1 MCIPLS
7 PEVVETLKSLD
18 RVRDCQADIPRAIA
32 DELLTHGLAYELR
45 TGGSINMTAA
55 GRLWL
60 NRCADLRACVDQARP
75 DFVLYND
82 PWIHEAMMKT
92 QSTRWFALDQYAP
105 VRDGWYE
112 VRLVSGDTAFAKFG
126 DGEWTEKPMLT
137 FTRWRGLRSDPAK
150 SGDAVDATADATAA
164 KGVRDAWDA
173 FFPGVGNEQHKPLAA
188 AHGDHPRRIEAS

>member
-1 MCIPLS
+1 
-7 PEVVETLKSLD
+7 
-18 RVRDCQADIPRAIA
+18 
-32 DELLTHGLAYELR
+32 
-45 TGGSINMTAA
+45 
-55 GRLWL
+55 
-60 NRCADLRACVDQARP
+60 
-75 DFVLYND
+75 
-82 PWIHEAMMKT
+82 MKT

-112 VRLVSGDTAFAKFG
+112 VRLVSGDTASAKFG

-150 SGDAVDATADATAA
+150 SGDAVDATAA

-188 AHGDHPRRIEAS
+188 AHGDHHPRRIAAS